1 MKTVKLRLDI
11 GCQNDEPVPN
21 VAQPQTLLR
30 DTCPADWPSKLYS
43 GLENKGLVT
52 CMLSQLH
59 YIYQT
64 NPSADVI

>member
-11 GCQNDEPVPN
+11 GRQNDERVPN

-43 GLENKGLVT
+43 GLERRYCQFYNICINIILKTTGWRLR
-52 CMLSQLH
+52 
-59 YIYQT
+59 
-64 NPSADVI
+64 